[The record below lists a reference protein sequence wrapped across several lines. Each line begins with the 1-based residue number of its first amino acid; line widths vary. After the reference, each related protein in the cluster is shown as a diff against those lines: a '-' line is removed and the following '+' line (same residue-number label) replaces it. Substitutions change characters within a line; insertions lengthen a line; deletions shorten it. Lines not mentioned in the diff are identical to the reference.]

1 MSTAL
6 APVLHQTIDVDGV
19 EIFYREAGPPDAP
32 AVLLPH
38 GYPSSSFQYRNL
50 MPVLGDRWRLVAPDF
65 PGFGYS
71 ATPDRDQFSYTFAG
85 YAALLDHFTG
95 KLGLDRYALYLFDYG
110 SQVGFQLAVKYPE
123 RVAALVIQNG
133 DAYEETLGPK
143 YQPLKEYWA
152 NPTPEARDQLAG
164 AVTEHGLR
172 DEVLGEVPAQVAKRI
187 SPDLWALSWP
197 LLRQPLNRE
206 IMLDLFGE
214 IKASVDLFPQYQA
227 YLRQHRPPTLIVWGP
242 HDGYM
247 PEEAAR
253 AYLSDLPAAELHVLP
268 DAGHWAL
275 ETHLNE
281 IVKLMRDFLG
291 RVHSGA
297 R

>member
-1 MSTAL
+1 MSL
-6 APVLHQTIDVDGV
+6 APVAHRTLDVDGV

-32 AVLLPH
+32 VVLLPH

-50 MPVLGDRWRLVAPDF
+50 MPALGDRWRLVAPDY

-71 ATPDRDQFSYTFAG
+71 QTPDRDQFSYSFAG
-85 YAALLDHFTG
+85 YAELLDHFCE
-95 KLGLDRYALYLFDYG
+95 KLGLTRYALYLFDYG
-110 SQVGFQLAVKYPE
+110 SQVGFQLALKRPE
-123 RVAALVIQNG
+123 RVAALIIQNG

-143 YQPLKEYWA
+143 YRALQDYWA
-152 NPTPEARDQLAG
+152 DPTPEKRAQLAE

-172 DEVLGEVPAQVAKRI
+172 EEVLGEVPAQVAERI
-187 SPDLWALSWP
+187 SPDLWTLAWPQLSRP
-197 LLRQPLNRE
+197 VNRE
-206 IMLDLFGE
+206 IMLDLFAD
-214 IKASVDLFPQYQA
+214 IRTSVDLFPRYQA

-247 PEEAAR
+247 PEESAR

-275 ETHLNE
+275 ETHLDVAVTL
-281 IVKLMRDFLG
+281 IRDFLG
-291 RVHSGA
+291 RVHS
-297 R
+297 